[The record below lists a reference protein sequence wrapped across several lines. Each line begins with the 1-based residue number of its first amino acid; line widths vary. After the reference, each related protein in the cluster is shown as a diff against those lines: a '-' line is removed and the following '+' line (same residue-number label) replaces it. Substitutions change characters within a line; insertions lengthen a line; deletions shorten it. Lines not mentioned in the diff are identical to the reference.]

1 MRANYLRQCIAMAVY
16 VTTYVRR
23 RDCCVHKCS
32 WNLCECDST
41 LSGIDRP
48 LDRIGLD
55 MFMVMGNSSKVI
67 GEEGATT
74 LKMNVPTSDKQTGKT
89 FFSP

>member
-1 MRANYLRQCIAMAVY
+1 MAVY

-48 LDRIGLD
+48 LDQIGLV
-55 MFMVMGNSSKVI
+55 MVMGNGIKII

-74 LKMNVPTSDKQTGKT
+74 LKMKVPTSDKQTGKT

>member
-16 VTTYVRR
+16 VTTCVRR

>member
-1 MRANYLRQCIAMAVY
+1 MWANYLRQYIAMAVY

-48 LDRIGLD
+48 LDWIGLV
-55 MFMVMGNSSKVI
+55 MVMGNSSKVI